1 MSLFSDNISNEVPVV
16 SKVTVALQDIVDSI
30 ADKVNNHF
38 GECRINPETFGIVS
52 MNTFDTFWYE
62 LGLEIQELHMGKEKY
77 KKYRRFCIQV
87 IQKVLHKITDEGE
100 MTEFEFS
107 LITSF
112 VESSNDRATVAF
124 YNGYEIPLHAK
135 INNYPNWP

>member
-1 MSLFSDNISNEVPVV
+1 MSLFSDNISNEVSAV
-16 SKVTVALQDIVDSI
+16 SKVTFVLQNIVNAV

-38 GECRINPETFGIVS
+38 GECRINPQTFGVVG

-62 LGLEIQELHMGKEKY
+62 LGLEIGDLNVGGKQYEKY
-77 KKYRRFCIQV
+77 KELCIQV
-87 IQKVLHKITDEGE
+87 TQKNLYKITDEGE

-107 LITSF
+107 LITRF
-112 VESSNDRATVAF
+112 MEPSNDRAILTF
-124 YNGYEIPLHAK
+124 FHGYEIPLHAK